1 MKNYQELN
9 KYLPQ
14 YIDNIAQWH
23 HDRNLI
29 DGATN
34 NSQFGK
40 LLEEMMELYMTINQ
54 NRPLS
59 PEVAVAEVTGILGNL
74 LDKGR
79 ISVAPKGKSVKDDIG
94 DCIVVLVNIAEREQV
109 TIQGCVETAWED
121 IKDRKGKMVNGVFV
135 KEQDADYAQCTDTQG
150 V

>member
-1 MKNYQELN
+1 MKNYDCLN
-9 KYLPQ
+9 KHVPQ
-14 YIDNIAQWH
+14 FIDYIADWH

-54 NRPLS
+54 HRPLS
-59 PEVAVAEVTGILGNL
+59 PEIAVAEVTGILGKL
-74 LDKGR
+74 LDKQR
-79 ISVAPKGKSVKDDIG
+79 IVCAPQGKSVKDDIG

-109 TIQGCVETAWED
+109 TIQECVETAWED
-121 IKDRKGKMVNGVFV
+121 IKDRKGKMINGVFV
-135 KEQDADYAQCTDTQG
+135 KEADLVSDPTL
-150 V
+150 

>member
-1 MKNYQELN
+1 MSKTVNTVTGNCTVRVL
-9 KYLPQ
+9 
-14 YIDNIAQWH
+14 IDMIAEWH
-23 HDRNLI
+23 HARNLI
-29 DGATN
+29 EGATN

-59 PEVAVAEVTGILGNL
+59 PEIAVAEVADILGNL

-79 ISVAPKGKSVKDDIG
+79 ISAAPEGKSVKDDIG

-109 TIQGCVETAWED
+109 TIQECVETAWDD
-121 IKDRKGKMVNGVFV
+121 IKDRKGKMINGIFV
-135 KEQDADYAQCTDTQG
+135 KEADLVSDPTL
-150 V
+150 